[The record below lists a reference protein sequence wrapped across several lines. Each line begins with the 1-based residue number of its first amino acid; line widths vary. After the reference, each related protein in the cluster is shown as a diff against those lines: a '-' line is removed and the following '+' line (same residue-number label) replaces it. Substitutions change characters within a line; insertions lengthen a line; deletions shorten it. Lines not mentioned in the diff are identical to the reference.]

1 MTSFYTMLFLAVGST
16 AGLYVYGRLR
26 PVGKPITWGE
36 GILAALGIFA
46 YLALI
51 YALLPNAWLQW
62 ATGGLRWRPDKT
74 GIPLGPLHYTDLWG
88 WRFHILQN
96 NRKYLGFIPVDHGVV
111 WPHGITFFG
120 RGKIAVNAQ
129 NIGDSVA
136 ALIYIVFLGVQ
147 LYGWLWWQKRGRV
160 RVATPELPRSA
171 YGRPLVKKA

>member
-51 YALLPNAWLQW
+51 YV
-62 ATGGLRWRPDKT
+62 
-74 GIPLGPLHYTDLWG
+74 I
-88 WRFHILQN
+88 
-96 NRKYLGFIPVDHGVV
+96 
-111 WPHGITFFG
+111 
-120 RGKIAVNAQ
+120 
-129 NIGDSVA
+129 
-136 ALIYIVFLGVQ
+136 FLGVN

-160 RVATPELPRSA
+160 RAATPELPRSA